1 MKNIEEKVD
10 YLYNKSVKRQELIGI
25 IASLVG
31 HVLVLFIGLLL
42 SVMVVFAPDVPVLVI
57 RILAAYSLVMS
68 VLFVKQKI
76 IEESEKE

>member
-31 HVLVLFIGLLL
+31 LVLVLFIGLLL